1 MEKHTKIA
9 LRTMITSVLVAL
21 IAGAICSN
29 VLERQGSDAMLMPFI
44 LIILSVIVMRGF
56 RAAKRES

>member
-1 MEKHTKIA
+1 
-9 LRTMITSVLVAL
+9 MITSVLVAL
-21 IAGAICSN
+21 IGGAICSN